1 MKRSKADK
9 VHTSLLNSFKRQNHC
24 EGVESFHNNFQPEES
39 IIEMTH
45 RTVKEISVS
54 SPLSISLMPYSVKEF
69 SDSFKSMHS
78 YMQNISPIP
87 TSGLK
92 DLSTIVFAYIYL
104 DLVQAGRSEDANV
117 FYSCHSS
124 LGLVSLEKSFVVA
137 LKDIKTWDDIQNSPV
152 FSKMYSNYIEI
163 KITSKEEKHLRKII
177 SKQKSSVILRM
188 FGKLKILN
196 EKEQICFD
204 NSLKSTVAKQ
214 KKKDCATPKSM
225 SPAPVENRETGGLTI
240 TSPSITS
247 SLNQSPIKN
256 ELISTPKMTLPL
268 AQEISDRLHKFQPNS
283 STVQVCL
290 FKHESLLESMSSA
303 ALSHNQS
310 LLSTGFESSCIKVWK
325 IDLDNDQI
333 KKEETIET
341 NISLDNN
348 AIDVST
354 VSFFGNSCVNKK
366 KVNESFHSRCHKL
379 QGHSGPIHSTCFTH
393 NDQYLLSAS
402 QDTTVRLWST
412 NDYLNKVIYQGHNWP
427 VSCVETSS
435 ESFYFASG
443 SFDSTVKLWSFRRT
457 FPLHTFVGH
466 KSPINCVTFHSN
478 VSYLCSSGVTTR
490 VWDINTG
497 KNVRLFSGHKDE
509 VLCNKFSNNGKLIA
523 TSSADGGVI
532 VWDVGTNRK
541 IKELNSHLH
550 PVYSIDFSSDDSML
564 VTSSSNGEFS
574 VFDLNCSSPND
585 ADHVIINNYSLTKN
599 RILLSNFLKN
609 NIVYV
614 VETT

>member
-9 VHTSLLNSFKRQNHC
+9 VHNSLLNSFKRQNNC
-24 EGVESFHNNFQPEES
+24 KGVESFHNNFQPEES
-39 IIEMTH
+39 IIEMTQ

-54 SPLSISLMPYSVKEF
+54 SPLSISLMPYTVKEF

-78 YMQNISPIP
+78 HLQNISPVP

-104 DLVQAGRSEDANV
+104 DLVQAGRSEDASI
-117 FYSCHSS
+117 FYNCHSS
-124 LGLVSLEKSFVVA
+124 LELVSLEKSFVVA
-137 LKDIKTWDDIQNSPV
+137 LKDIKSWNDIQTSPV
-152 FSKMYSNYIEI
+152 FSKMYCNYIEI
-163 KITSKEEKHLRKII
+163 KISNKEERHLRKFI
-177 SKQKSSVILRM
+177 SKQKTSVILRM

-196 EKEQICFD
+196 EKEQISFD
-204 NSLKSTVAKQ
+204 NSLKSIVPKP
-214 KKKDCATPKSM
+214 KKTNCATPKSM
-225 SPAPVENRETGGLTI
+225 SPAPVESREPGGLTI
-240 TSPSITS
+240 TSPSITV
-247 SLNQSPIKN
+247 SLNQSPVKN
-256 ELISTPKMTLPL
+256 DHISTPKMTLSL
-268 AQEISDRLHKFQPNS
+268 AQEISDRLYKFQPNS
-283 STVQVCL
+283 STVQICL
-290 FKHESLLESMSSA
+290 FKHESHLESMSAA

-310 LLSTGFESSCIKVWK
+310 LLSTGFESSCIKLWK

-333 KKEETIET
+333 KKEKTVET
-341 NISLDNN
+341 NVYPDKNF
-348 AIDVST
+348 IDVST
-354 VSFFGNSCVNKK
+354 VSFFGNSYMNTKK
-366 KVNESFHSRCHKL
+366 ENFNNRCHKL
-379 QGHSGPIHSTCFTH
+379 QGHSGPIYSTCFTH
-393 NDQYLLSAS
+393 DDQYLLSAS

-412 NDYLNKVIYQGHNWP
+412 NDYLNKVVYQGHNWP

-443 SFDSTVKLWSFRRT
+443 SFDSTVKLWSFNRT
-457 FPLHTFVGH
+457 FPLRTFIGH
-466 KSPINCVTFHSN
+466 KSPVNCVSFHSN
-478 VSYLCSSGVTTR
+478 VSYLCSSGANTR

-497 KNVRLFSGHKDE
+497 KCVRLFSSHKDE

-532 VWDVGTNRK
+532 VWDLGTNRK
-541 IKELNSHLH
+541 IKEINSHLH

-564 VTSSSNGEFS
+564 VTSSSSGEFS
-574 VFDLNCSSPND
+574 VFDLNCNSPND
-585 ADHVIINNYSLTKN
+585 ADHVIINNYPLTEN